1 MNVSIRPYLTEWTRI
16 AAVTVAL
23 IASPIVAHAQTE
35 ERELVARANI
45 TLEAARHDPQFGNA
59 ANLMKSA
66 RAVMVIP
73 QLIKG
78 GFFVGGEGGNGV
90 LLTRTANGG
99 WGNPLFYTL
108 GAASFGL
115 QIGIEQAEVVL
126 FVMSDKALRGWTQDK
141 VTLGAKAG
149 LAVLLVGSN
158 AAASATMNGTAD
170 IVAWARTK
178 GAYAGIT
185 LEGSVISPRNEWNT
199 AFYGHP
205 VVPSQVL
212 KMSSQ

>member
-1 MNVSIRPYLTEWTRI
+1 
-16 AAVTVAL
+16 
-23 IASPIVAHAQTE
+23 
-35 ERELVARANI
+35 
-45 TLEAARHDPQFGNA
+45 
-59 ANLMKSA
+59 MKSA